1 MIFIKNGPALEFH
14 ASARP
19 HREFFPIF
27 TQHERS
33 SLIRDLSVMVVLT
46 VAMAAVAAYF
56 ELSEK
61 FFISSRKWE
70 HLEIDELPA
79 VFVALSG
86 SLAWFAW
93 RRVREARAEIARRRE
108 AEAQLATLLSDNR
121 RLAQQNLRMQE
132 SERKALAREL
142 HDELGQYL
150 NAIKTD
156 AVTIQERSSGSD
168 GPWQRA
174 SSAIVG
180 HVDHVH
186 SVVSDLIRR
195 LRPVGLDDLGLRAA
209 LEHFLSNAQQ
219 RLPQVRIVAKLEG
232 DLDSFGEAT
241 NVTIYRLA
249 QEGMTNVAK
258 HSGATRV
265 ELRLVRIDGHV
276 EFAMLDDGRG
286 ADPNAATTGLGLI
299 GMRERVEM
307 LGGQMR
313 IETARARGFEVH
325 ARIPVSEPETSAMA
339 SES

>member
-1 MIFIKNGPALEFH
+1 MVVFPLEFH
-14 ASARP
+14 ARPGP

-33 SLIRDLSVMVVLT
+33 SLIRDLSVVIVLT
-46 VAMAAVAAYF
+46 VAIGAIAAYF
-56 ELSEK
+56 ELSEMLHEA
-61 FFISSRKWE
+61 SRGWE
-70 HLEIDELPA
+70 RLEIDELPA

-108 AEAQLATLLSDNR
+108 AEAQLASLLSDNR

-156 AVTIQERSSGSD
+156 AVTLQERTGGSD
-168 GPWQRA
+168 GPLLRA
-174 SSAIVG
+174 STAIVG

-186 SVVSDLIRR
+186 GVVSDLIRR

-219 RLPQVRIVAKLEG
+219 RLPQVQIVA
-232 DLDSFGEAT
+232 
-241 NVTIYRLA
+241 RL
-249 QEGMTNVAK
+249 
-258 HSGATRV
+258 
-265 ELRLVRIDGHV
+265 
-276 EFAMLDDGRG
+276 
-286 ADPNAATTGLGLI
+286 
-299 GMRERVEM
+299 
-307 LGGQMR
+307 
-313 IETARARGFEVH
+313 
-325 ARIPVSEPETSAMA
+325 
-339 SES
+339 

>member
-1 MIFIKNGPALEFH
+1 M
-14 ASARP
+14 
-19 HREFFPIF
+19 
-27 TQHERS
+27 QHERS
-33 SLIRDLSVMVVLT
+33 SLIRDLSVVVVLT
-46 VAMAAVAAYF
+46 IVIGLVAAYF
-56 ELSEK
+56 ELSEA
-61 FFISSRKWE
+61 FFITSRKWE
-70 HLEIDELPA
+70 PLEIDELPA
-79 VFVALSG
+79 VFVALAG

-93 RRVREARAEIARRRE
+93 RRVRQARAEIVRRRE
-108 AEAQLATLLSDNR
+108 AEAQLAALLSDNR
-121 RLAQQNLRMQE
+121 RLAQQNLRVQE

-168 GPWQRA
+168 GPVLRA

-186 SVVSDLIRR
+186 AVVSDLIRR

-232 DLDSFGEAT
+232 DLDSLGEVV

-258 HSGATRV
+258 HAGASRV
-265 ELRLVRIDGHV
+265 ELRLVRDDSHV
-276 EFAMLDDGRG
+276 DLTMLDDGRG
-286 ADPNAATTGLGLI
+286 ADPHAATPGLGLI

-313 IETARARGFEVH
+313 IETSPARGFQFH
-325 ARIPVSEPETSAMA
+325 ARIPVSQGS
-339 SES
+339 

>member
-1 MIFIKNGPALEFH
+1 VIALTLV
-14 ASARP
+14 
-19 HREFFPIF
+19 I
-27 TQHERS
+27 
-33 SLIRDLSVMVVLT
+33 
-46 VAMAAVAAYF
+46 AAVAAYF
-56 ELSEK
+56 ELGERLYAT
-61 FFISSRKWE
+61 SRRWE

-121 RLAQQNLRMQE
+121 RLAQQHLRVQE

-168 GPWQRA
+168 GPLLRA
-174 SSAIVG
+174 STAIVD

-219 RLPQVRIVAKLEG
+219 RVPQVRIVAKLEG
-232 DLDSFGEAT
+232 DLDSLGEAA

-258 HSGATRV
+258 HSGASRV
-265 ELRLVRIDGHV
+265 ELRLVRNHAHV
-276 EFAMLDDGRG
+276 EFGMLDDGHG
-286 ADPNAATTGLGLI
+286 ADAGSPTSGLGLI

-307 LGGQMR
+307 LGGHMR
-313 IETARARGFEVH
+313 IETAPAKGFGVY
-325 ARIPVSEPETSAMA
+325 ARIPVSEPEA
-339 SES
+339 

>member
-1 MIFIKNGPALEFH
+1 MVVFPLEFH
-14 ASARP
+14 APPRP

-27 TQHERS
+27 TRHERS
-33 SLIRDLSVMVVLT
+33 SLIRDLSVVVVLT
-46 VAMAAVAAYF
+46 VTIAAVAAYF
-56 ELSEK
+56 ELSEE
-61 FFISSRKWE
+61 FFVTSRKWE
-70 HLEIDELPA
+70 RLEIDELPA

-156 AVTIQERSSGSD
+156 AVTLQERSGGSD
-168 GPWQRA
+168 GPLLRA
-174 SSAIVG
+174 STAIVG

-186 SVVSDLIRR
+186 GVVSDLIRR

-219 RLPQVRIVAKLEG
+219 RLPQVRILAKLEG
-232 DLDSFGEAT
+232 DLDSLGEAA

-258 HSGATRV
+258 HSGASRV
-265 ELRLVRIDGHV
+265 ELRLVRTDGHV

-286 ADPNAATTGLGLI
+286 ADANSSTTGLGLI

-313 IETARARGFEVH
+313 IETAPGRGFAVH
-325 ARIPVSEPETSAMA
+325 ARIPASEPET
-339 SES
+339 

>member
-1 MIFIKNGPALEFH
+1 LP
-14 ASARP
+14 RP

-33 SLIRDLSVMVVLT
+33 SLIRDLSVVVVLT
-46 VAMAAVAAYF
+46 VAIAAVAAYF
-56 ELSEK
+56 ELSEQ
-61 FFISSRKWE
+61 FFVSSRKWE
-70 HLEIDELPA
+70 PLEIDELPA

-121 RLAQQNLRMQE
+121 RLAQQNLRVQE

-156 AVTIQERSSGSD
+156 AVTIQERASGSD
-168 GPWQRA
+168 GPLLRA

-232 DLDSFGEAT
+232 DLDSLGEAA

-258 HSGATRV
+258 HSGAARV
-265 ELRLVRIDGHV
+265 ELRLVRTDGHV

-286 ADPNAATTGLGLI
+286 ADANSSTAGLGLI

-313 IETARARGFEVH
+313 IETAPARGFEVH
-325 ARIPVSEPETSAMA
+325 ARIPVNEPET
-339 SES
+339 